1 MTRETYAE
9 MTLVDLKNKAKELGI
24 KNISKLKKSEI
35 IDELVKVTPNAIEK
49 NGVILTERIAPKV
62 REQENSNNTFS
73 NNHENRENYSM
84 TEEQKEEKKERLKVM
99 INESGSSKGVLEVQ
113 ENNNFGFL
121 RCNNYLTGENDIYV
135 SPSQIRR
142 FNLRTG
148 DEVQGK
154 VREAKEGEKFKALL
168 FVEKVNGDN
177 PEKAI
182 GRKNFETLTPIYP
195 NERLHLETDNEKD
208 LSSRLMDIICPIG
221 KGQRGIIVAPP
232 KAGKTTLLKK
242 VAQNISKNHSDI
254 KLIVLLIDERP
265 EEVTDMKRSINGD
278 VIYSTFDEEP
288 QNHAKVA
295 QMVLERAKRMVEQ
308 GKDVVILLD
317 SITRLSRAYNLTINP
332 TGRTLSGGLDPGALI
347 MPKKFFGAARNIEE
361 GGSLTILAT
370 ALVETGSRMDDMIFE
385 EFKGTGNMEV
395 HLDRRLQERRIF
407 PAIDIYKS
415 GTRKE
420 DLLLSDEEKEV
431 AFAIRKIMYR
441 DGNIENVTENLI
453 NMLSKTKN
461 NKEFIQVFPK
471 NDTFKK

>member
-1 MTRETYAE
+1 MNRENYE
-9 MTLVDLKNKAKELGI
+9 KKTLIELKEIAKELNI

-35 IDELVKVTPNAIEK
+35 IDEILDKSPKSIEK
-49 NGVILTERIAPKV
+49 DGVILQEKITPKIKVEEDSSIIKENKEEV
-62 REQENSNNTFS
+62 RE
-73 NNHENRENYSM
+73 
-84 TEEQKEEKKERLKVM
+84 EKRERLKVM
-99 INESGSSKGVLEVQ
+99 INESDTAKGVLEIL
-113 ENNNFGFL
+113 ENNSFGFL
-121 RCNNYLTGENDIYV
+121 RCNNYQTGENDIYV

-154 VREAKEGEKFKALL
+154 VRESKEGEKFKALL
-168 FVEKVNGDN
+168 YVEKVNGEN
-177 PEKAI
+177 PERAV
-182 GRKNFETLTPIYP
+182 GRKSFESLTPIYP
-195 NERLHLETDNEKD
+195 EDRLHLETSNEND

-242 VAQNISKNHSDI
+242 VAQNISKNYPEV

-288 QNHAKVA
+288 QNHAKVS

-317 SITRLSRAYNLTINP
+317 SLTRLSRAYNLTITP

-347 MPKKFFGAARNIEE
+347 MPKKFFGAARNVEE

-370 ALVETGSRMDDMIFE
+370 ALVDTGSRMDDMIFE

-395 HLDRRLQERRIF
+395 HLDRKLQERRIF

-420 DLLLSDEEKEV
+420 DLILTNEEKEV
-431 AFAIRKIMYR
+431 AYSIRRVMYR
-441 DGNIENVTENLI
+441 DGNVENVTEKLI

-461 NKEFIQVFPK
+461 NKEFINIFSK
-471 NDTFKK
+471 SEIEKR

>member
-1 MTRETYAE
+1 LTRETYTE

-35 IDELVKVTPNAIEK
+35 IDELLKVTPNAIEK

-62 REQENSNNTFS
+62 REQENSNNTFFK
-73 NNHENRENYSM
+73 NYENRENYSI
-84 TEEQKEEKKERLKVM
+84 TDEQKEEKKERLKVM

-195 NERLHLETDNEKD
+195 NERLHLETNNEKD

-242 VAQNISKNHSDI
+242 VAQNISKNHLDI

-431 AFAIRKIMYR
+431 AFAIRKVMYR

-471 NDTFKK
+471 NDIFKK